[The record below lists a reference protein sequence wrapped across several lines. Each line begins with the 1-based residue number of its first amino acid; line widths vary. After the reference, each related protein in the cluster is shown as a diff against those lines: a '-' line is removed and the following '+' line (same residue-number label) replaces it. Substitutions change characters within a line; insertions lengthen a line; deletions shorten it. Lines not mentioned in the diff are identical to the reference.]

1 MKKIHI
7 HDILKWQH
15 LLLYGLS
22 CSVISLSK
30 EQLYHQIMQLTFTDL
45 VFLFT
50 MKWFWV
56 SDNGYGQKAKQ
67 MCISKYMIFPIVNW
81 TITFW
86 LEIAIQSENWNACT
100 QTFRVK
106 RACTDACAHAHT
118 INQNNVPVELE
129 IPLVCDK
136 PVTFCWLLF
145 SIWRRK
151 KCNNYLPGLVA
162 GSPKSTQTVKRI
174 HSCMRIHTQPK

>member
-1 MKKIHI
+1 MNFWVIYGWVFIHCIQRRLNIIMKKIHI

-67 MCISKYMIFPIVNW
+67 MCISKYFTDCELDNNFLTGDCNTKWKLKCMHADIP
-81 TITFW
+81 
-86 LEIAIQSENWNACT
+86 SETCMHRCMCT
-100 QTFRVK
+100 CTHNQPK
-106 RACTDACAHAHT
+106 QRACGVG
-118 INQNNVPVELE
+118 N
-129 IPLVCDK
+129 
-136 PVTFCWLLF
+136 TFSLWQARHFLLAF
-145 SIWRRK
+145 I
-151 KCNNYLPGLVA
+151 
-162 GSPKSTQTVKRI
+162 
-174 HSCMRIHTQPK
+174 